1 MQCIGRSCICR
12 YARRSSA
19 ALELMQRILRTG
31 RKQKGMPKHPFQHP
45 CRLAL
50 RLLTVVRFGALSRL
64 LRFLGSRLRRLVE
77 CWRYRLVLACIV
89 GRRLLGNQSGRL
101 WLHCGLLLGRHRL
114 YRLLGLSVCCLLSDG
129 LLRLRVHDRLA
140 GDDLR
145 ARQRLL
151 RCGLGF
157 GFSCSLARRS
167 ASR

>member
-1 MQCIGRSCICR
+1 
-12 YARRSSA
+12 
-19 ALELMQRILRTG
+19 MQRILRIG
-31 RKQKGMPKHPFQHP
+31 RKQKRDAEASLFQHP

-50 RLLTVVRFGALSRL
+50 RLLTVVRLGALSRL

-77 CWRYRLVLACIV
+77 CRRYRLVLACIV
-89 GRRLLGNQSGRL
+89 GRHLLGNQFGRL
-101 WLHCGLLLGRHRL
+101 LLHCGLLLGRHRL

-129 LLRLRVHDRLA
+129 LLRLGVHDRLA

-157 GFSCSLARRS
+157 GFSCLLGQALGFALTATNLARIVRC
-167 ASR
+167 A